1 MKEYF
6 QRKLSLTAIM
16 LSGFVLSACSSNDQG
31 SMQESEQSLKD
42 IEVEIIAS
50 GANIAGANG
59 LAIGPDGNLYVT
71 SVLGSSISVIE
82 PESGEI
88 LNTLGVGEGV
98 IGPDDVDF
106 YEDGSYYWTSIM
118 TGEVAGFD
126 KDGNRIVAAQLT
138 PGVNP
143 ITFSDDGRL
152 FVSQCFFG
160 TNLYEIDP
168 DGEQE
173 ARLISDELG
182 PGCGLN
188 GMDWGPDDRL
198 YGPRWFNQEV
208 VSFDVDT
215 NSMRTEVSGFNTP
228 AAVKFD
234 KNGKL
239 HVLDTGAGVLYR
251 IEDDK
256 KIVVATLSPGLDN
269 FVIGKDGRFYVTS
282 FTDGFV
288 KRVNEDGSITEL
300 QPGGMAHAG
309 GITFFQDNVVVAD
322 LHAIRAYTKSGIEAF
337 TQRNVLG
344 TGVMGGALNI
354 ASDGE
359 DLILTSWVDNDVRVW
374 NQAEQ
379 RVKWRSSGLAAPV
392 SAVRY
397 EGLIAV
403 AEHGKSR
410 VISLNKDGEVDSI
423 LAEDLPA
430 PTGLTVRD
438 GQLFV
443 SDRSLG
449 KILRIAQ
456 NGQRLSEPEIVAENL
471 VSPEGFDFF
480 GRKLVVIEAD
490 LGDVTMID
498 PSGDKSLLAKIPP
511 GTQAASELQ
520 PPSQVFNGVAVD
532 DNGNVYVPG
541 ETNRALYKIS
551 NPF

>member
-1 MKEYF
+1 
-6 QRKLSLTAIM
+6 
-16 LSGFVLSACSSNDQG
+16 
-31 SMQESEQSLKD
+31 
-42 IEVEIIAS
+42 
-50 GANIAGANG
+50 
-59 LAIGPDGNLYVT
+59 
-71 SVLGSSISVIE
+71 
-82 PESGEI
+82 
-88 LNTLGVGEGV
+88 
-98 IGPDDVDF
+98 
-106 YEDGSYYWTSIM
+106 
-118 TGEVAGFD
+118 
-126 KDGNRIVAAQLT
+126 
-138 PGVNP
+138 
-143 ITFSDDGRL
+143 
-152 FVSQCFFG
+152 
-160 TNLYEIDP
+160 
-168 DGEQE
+168 
-173 ARLISDELG
+173 
-182 PGCGLN
+182 
-188 GMDWGPDDRL
+188 
-198 YGPRWFNQEV
+198 
-208 VSFDVDT
+208 
-215 NSMRTEVSGFNTP
+215 
-228 AAVKFD
+228 
-234 KNGKL
+234 
-239 HVLDTGAGVLYR
+239 
-251 IEDDK
+251 
-256 KIVVATLSPGLDN
+256 
-269 FVIGKDGRFYVTS
+269 
-282 FTDGFV
+282 
-288 KRVNEDGSITEL
+288 
-300 QPGGMAHAG
+300 
-309 GITFFQDNVVVAD
+309 
-322 LHAIRAYTKSGIEAF
+322 
-337 TQRNVLG
+337 
-344 TGVMGGALNI
+344 MGGALNI

-379 RVKWRSSGLAAPV
+379 QVKWRSSGLAAPV

-498 PSGDKSLLAKIPP
+498 SSGDKSLLAKIPP